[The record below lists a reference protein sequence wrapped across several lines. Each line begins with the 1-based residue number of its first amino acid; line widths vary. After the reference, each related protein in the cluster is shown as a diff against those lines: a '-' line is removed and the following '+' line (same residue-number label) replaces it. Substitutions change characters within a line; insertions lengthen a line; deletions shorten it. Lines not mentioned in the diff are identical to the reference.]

1 MKYHLSEL
9 SSQQG
14 EYMRRIQRL
23 GIPAVALGLL
33 LAACGSSN
41 SSSKD
46 TVADTVANMGT
57 TDTML
62 DNGASAK
69 IDPTALGL
77 IKDGAITVCTD
88 APYEPFEF
96 QDATTKEWTGFD
108 MDLMKV
114 IATNIGGLSLNVTVQ
129 PFDGIW
135 LAPKAK
141 TCDLVASAMTI
152 TADRSAN
159 ALFSEPYFDADQ
171 SLLVRIADKATL
183 VDLASLKGKTIAVQT
198 GTTGETYAKENAK
211 DSTLKSF
218 DEPAAMFLALEGKQV
233 DAILQDL
240 PVNGARQVKEPT
252 KFALT
257 ATFATGEQYGFALA
271 QDNTT
276 LASAINSGLKA
287 AKDSGEYDTIFAKY
301 FGAKG

>member
-1 MKYHLSEL
+1 
-9 SSQQG
+9 
-14 EYMRRIQRL
+14 MRRIQRL
-23 GIPAVALGLL
+23 AIPVVALSLFL
-33 LAACGSSN
+33 VACGSDS
-41 SSSKD
+41 D
-46 TVADTVANMGT
+46 TASDETTVDTSAEVIT
-57 TDTML
+57 DDTMV
-62 DNGASAK
+62 DDSASAN
-69 IDPTALGL
+69 IDITALGL
-77 IKDGAITVCTD
+77 IKEGAITVCTD

-96 QDATTKEWTGFD
+96 QDEATKEWTGFD

-114 IATNIGGLSLNVTVQ
+114 IATNIGGLSLEVTVQ

-152 TADRSAN
+152 TEERAAN
-159 ALFSEPYFDADQ
+159 ALFSDPYFDADQ
-171 SLLVRIADKATL
+171 SLLVRAEDKATL
-183 VDLASLKGKTIAVQT
+183 VDLASLAGKTIAVQT

-257 ATFATGEQYGFALA
+257 ATFTTGEQYGFALA

-276 LASAINSGLKA
+276 LAEAVNSGLAA

>member
-1 MKYHLSEL
+1 
-9 SSQQG
+9 
-14 EYMRRIQRL
+14 MRRIQRL
-23 GIPAVALGLL
+23 AIPVVALSLFL
-33 LAACGSSN
+33 VACGSDS
-41 SSSKD
+41 D
-46 TVADTVANMGT
+46 TASDETTVDTSAEVIT
-57 TDTML
+57 DDTMV
-62 DNGASAK
+62 DDSASAK
-69 IDPTALGL
+69 IDITALGL
-77 IKDGAITVCTD
+77 IKEGAITVCTD

-96 QDATTKEWTGFD
+96 QDETTKEWTGFD

-114 IATNIGGLSLNVTVQ
+114 IATNIGGLSLEVTVQ

-152 TADRSAN
+152 TEERAAN
-159 ALFSEPYFDADQ
+159 ALFSDPYFDADQ
-171 SLLVRIADKATL
+171 SLLVRAEDKATL
-183 VDLASLKGKTIAVQT
+183 VDLASLAGKTIAVQT

-257 ATFATGEQYGFALA
+257 ATFTTGEQYGFALA

-276 LASAINSGLKA
+276 LAEAVNSGLAA

>member
-1 MKYHLSEL
+1 MVDDS
-9 SSQQG
+9 
-14 EYMRRIQRL
+14 
-23 GIPAVALGLL
+23 
-33 LAACGSSN
+33 
-41 SSSKD
+41 
-46 TVADTVANMGT
+46 
-57 TDTML
+57 
-62 DNGASAK
+62 ASAK
-69 IDPTALGL
+69 IDITALGL
-77 IKDGAITVCTD
+77 IKEGAITVCTD

-96 QDATTKEWTGFD
+96 QDEATKEWTGFD

-114 IATNIGGLSLNVTVQ
+114 IATNIGDLSLEVTVQ

-152 TADRSAN
+152 TEERSAN
-159 ALFSEPYFDADQ
+159 ALFSDPYFDADQ
-171 SLLVRIADKATL
+171 SLLVRTDDKATL
-183 VDLASLKGKTIAVQT
+183 VDLASLAGKTIAVQT
-198 GTTGETYAKENAK
+198 GTTGETYAKDNAK
-211 DSTLKSF
+211 DSTVKSF

-276 LASAINSGLKA
+276 LAEAVNNGLAA

-301 FGAKG
+301 FGTKG

>member
-1 MKYHLSEL
+1 
-9 SSQQG
+9 
-14 EYMRRIQRL
+14 MRRIQRL
-23 GIPAVALGLL
+23 AIPVVALSLFL
-33 LAACGSSN
+33 VACGSDS
-41 SSSKD
+41 D
-46 TVADTVANMGT
+46 TTSDETTVDTSAEVIT
-57 TDTML
+57 DDTMV
-62 DNGASAK
+62 DDSASAK
-69 IDPTALGL
+69 IDITALGL
-77 IKDGAITVCTD
+77 IKEGAITVCTD

-96 QDATTKEWTGFD
+96 QDEATKEWTGFD

-114 IATNIGGLSLNVTVQ
+114 IATNIGGLSLEVTVQ

-152 TADRSAN
+152 TEERAAN
-159 ALFSEPYFDADQ
+159 ALFSDPYFDADQ
-171 SLLVRIADKATL
+171 SLLVRAEDKATL
-183 VDLASLKGKTIAVQT
+183 VDLASLAGKTIAVQT

-257 ATFATGEQYGFALA
+257 ATFTTGEQYGFALA

-276 LASAINSGLKA
+276 LAEAVNSGLAA
-287 AKDSGEYDTIFAKY
+287 AKDSGEYNTIFAKY

>member
-1 MKYHLSEL
+1 
-9 SSQQG
+9 
-14 EYMRRIQRL
+14 MRRIQRL
-23 GIPAVALGLL
+23 AIPVVALSLFL
-33 LAACGSSN
+33 VACGSDSDTA
-41 SSSKD
+41 SDETTVDTSAEVVTDDTMVDESASSK
-46 TVADTVANMGT
+46 
-57 TDTML
+57 
-62 DNGASAK
+62 
-69 IDPTALGL
+69 IDITALGL
-77 IKDGAITVCTD
+77 IKEGAITVCTD

-96 QDATTKEWTGFD
+96 QDEATKEWTGFD

-114 IATNIGGLSLNVTVQ
+114 IATNIGGLSLEVTVQ

-152 TADRSAN
+152 TEERAAN
-159 ALFSEPYFDADQ
+159 ALFSDPYFDADQ
-171 SLLVRIADKATL
+171 SLLVRAEDKATL
-183 VDLASLKGKTIAVQT
+183 VDLASLAGKTIAVQT

-257 ATFATGEQYGFALA
+257 ATFTTGEQYGFALA

-276 LASAINSGLKA
+276 LAEAVNNGLAA

>member
-1 MKYHLSEL
+1 
-9 SSQQG
+9 
-14 EYMRRIQRL
+14 MRRIQRL
-23 GIPAVALGLL
+23 AIPVVALSLFL
-33 LAACGSSN
+33 VACGSDS
-41 SSSKD
+41 D
-46 TVADTVANMGT
+46 TT
-57 TDTML
+57 TDEAPVDTSAEVVTDDTMV
-62 DNGASAK
+62 DDSASAK
-69 IDPTALGL
+69 IDIAALGL
-77 IKDGAITVCTD
+77 IKEGAITVCTD

-96 QDATTKEWTGFD
+96 QDETTKEWTGFD

-114 IATNIGGLSLNVTVQ
+114 IATNIGGLSLEVTVQ

-152 TADRSAN
+152 TEERAAN
-159 ALFSEPYFDADQ
+159 ALFSDPYFDADQ
-171 SLLVRIADKATL
+171 SLLVRAEDKATL
-183 VDLASLKGKTIAVQT
+183 VDLASLAGKTIAVQT

-257 ATFATGEQYGFALA
+257 ATFTTGEQYGFALA

-276 LASAINSGLKA
+276 LAEAVNSGLAA

>member
-1 MKYHLSEL
+1 V
-9 SSQQG
+9 
-14 EYMRRIQRL
+14 
-23 GIPAVALGLL
+23 VALSLFL
-33 LAACGSSN
+33 VACGSDS
-41 SSSKD
+41 D
-46 TVADTVANMGT
+46 TASDETTVDTSAEVIT
-57 TDTML
+57 DDTMV
-62 DNGASAK
+62 DDSASAK
-69 IDPTALGL
+69 IDIAALGL
-77 IKDGAITVCTD
+77 IKEGAITVCTD

-96 QDATTKEWTGFD
+96 QDEATKEWTGFD

-114 IATNIGGLSLNVTVQ
+114 IATNIGGLSLEVTVQ

-152 TADRSAN
+152 TEERAAN
-159 ALFSEPYFDADQ
+159 ALFSDPYFDADQ
-171 SLLVRIADKATL
+171 SLLVRAEDKATL
-183 VDLASLKGKTIAVQT
+183 VDLASLAGKTIAVQT

-257 ATFATGEQYGFALA
+257 ATFTTGEQYGFALA

-276 LASAINSGLKA
+276 LAEAVNSGLAA

>member
-1 MKYHLSEL
+1 
-9 SSQQG
+9 
-14 EYMRRIQRL
+14 MRRIQRL
-23 GIPAVALGLL
+23 AIPVVALSLFL
-33 LAACGSSN
+33 VACGSDS
-41 SSSKD
+41 D
-46 TVADTVANMGT
+46 TTSDETTVDTSAEVIT
-57 TDTML
+57 DDTMV
-62 DNGASAK
+62 DDSASAK
-69 IDPTALGL
+69 IDITALDL
-77 IKDGAITVCTD
+77 IKEGAITVCTD

-96 QDATTKEWTGFD
+96 QDEATKEWTGFD

-114 IATNIGGLSLNVTVQ
+114 IATNIGGLSLEVTVQ

-152 TADRSAN
+152 TEERAAN
-159 ALFSEPYFDADQ
+159 ALFSDPYFDADQ
-171 SLLVRIADKATL
+171 SLLVRAEDKATL
-183 VDLASLKGKTIAVQT
+183 VDLASLAGKTIAVQT

-257 ATFATGEQYGFALA
+257 ATFTTGEQYGFALA

-276 LASAINSGLKA
+276 LAEAVNSGLAA

>member
-1 MKYHLSEL
+1 
-9 SSQQG
+9 
-14 EYMRRIQRL
+14 MRRIQRL
-23 GIPAVALGLL
+23 AIPEVALSLFL
-33 LAACGSSN
+33 VACGSDS
-41 SSSKD
+41 D
-46 TVADTVANMGT
+46 TASDETTVDTSAEVIT
-57 TDTML
+57 DDTMV
-62 DNGASAK
+62 DDSASAK
-69 IDPTALGL
+69 IDIAALGL
-77 IKDGAITVCTD
+77 IKEGAITVCTD
-88 APYEPFEF
+88 APYEPFEY
-96 QDATTKEWTGFD
+96 QDETTKEWTGFD

-114 IATNIGGLSLNVTVQ
+114 IATNIGGLSLEVTVQ

-152 TADRSAN
+152 TEERAAN
-159 ALFSEPYFDADQ
+159 ALFSDPYFDADQ
-171 SLLVRIADKATL
+171 SLLVRAEDKATL
-183 VDLASLKGKTIAVQT
+183 VDLASLAGKTIAVQT

-257 ATFATGEQYGFALA
+257 ATFTTGEQYGFALA

-276 LASAINSGLKA
+276 LAEAVNSGLAA

>member
-1 MKYHLSEL
+1 MK
-9 SSQQG
+9 
-14 EYMRRIQRL
+14 
-23 GIPAVALGLL
+23 A
-33 LAACGSSN
+33 
-41 SSSKD
+41 
-46 TVADTVANMGT
+46 
-57 TDTML
+57 
-62 DNGASAK
+62 
-69 IDPTALGL
+69 
-77 IKDGAITVCTD
+77 
-88 APYEPFEF
+88 
-96 QDATTKEWTGFD
+96 
-108 MDLMKV
+108 
-114 IATNIGGLSLNVTVQ
+114 IATNIGGLSLEVTVQ

-152 TADRSAN
+152 TEERAAN

-171 SLLVRIADKATL
+171 SLLVRTEDKATL
-183 VDLASLKGKTIAVQT
+183 VDLASLAGKTIAVQT

-276 LASAINSGLKA
+276 LAAAVNSGLAA

-301 FGAKG
+301 FGTKG

>member
-1 MKYHLSEL
+1 
-9 SSQQG
+9 
-14 EYMRRIQRL
+14 MRRIQRL
-23 GIPAVALGLL
+23 AIPVVALSLFL
-33 LAACGSSN
+33 VACGSDS
-41 SSSKD
+41 D
-46 TVADTVANMGT
+46 TASDETTVDTSAEVIT
-57 TDTML
+57 DDTMV
-62 DNGASAK
+62 DDSASAK
-69 IDPTALGL
+69 IDITALGL
-77 IKDGAITVCTD
+77 IKEGAITVCTD

-96 QDATTKEWTGFD
+96 QDEATKEWTGFD

-114 IATNIGGLSLNVTVQ
+114 IATNIGGLSLEVTVQ

-152 TADRSAN
+152 TEERAAN
-159 ALFSEPYFDADQ
+159 ALFSDPYFDADQ
-171 SLLVRIADKATL
+171 SLLVRAEDKATL
-183 VDLASLKGKTIAVQT
+183 VDLASLAGKTIAVQT

-257 ATFATGEQYGFALA
+257 ATFTTGEQYGFALA

-276 LASAINSGLKA
+276 LAEAVNSGLAA

>member
-1 MKYHLSEL
+1 
-9 SSQQG
+9 
-14 EYMRRIQRL
+14 MRRIQRL
-23 GIPAVALGLL
+23 AIPVVALSLFL
-33 LAACGSSN
+33 VACGSDS
-41 SSSKD
+41 D
-46 TVADTVANMGT
+46 TTSDETTVDTSAEVIT
-57 TDTML
+57 DDTMV
-62 DNGASAK
+62 DDSASAK
-69 IDPTALGL
+69 IDITALGL
-77 IKDGAITVCTD
+77 IKEGAITVCTD

-96 QDATTKEWTGFD
+96 QDEATKEWTGFD

-114 IATNIGGLSLNVTVQ
+114 IATNIGGLSLEVTVQ

-152 TADRSAN
+152 TEERAAN
-159 ALFSEPYFDADQ
+159 ALFSDPYFDADQ
-171 SLLVRIADKATL
+171 SLLVRAEDKATL
-183 VDLASLKGKTIAVQT
+183 VDLASLAGKTVAVQT

-257 ATFATGEQYGFALA
+257 ATFTTGEQYGFALA

-276 LASAINSGLKA
+276 LAEAVNSGLAA